1 MGMVDPRSF
10 PRRWGA
16 RVSAG
21 DAKGALQL
29 YAKNAVLVPT
39 YGASILQGHK
49 ELAGY
54 FKQFMSRPNLQVLV
68 TDIVLRRTG
77 PTPVLSGFYTFTW
90 GQGGPS
96 ERAAARYT
104 YVLEPVRSSSGD
116 LDWRIITHNSSV
128 VP

>member
-10 PRRWGA
+10 PKRWGQK
-16 RVSAG
+16 VSAG
-21 DAKGALQL
+21 DSAGALGL
-29 YAKNAVLVPT
+29 YAKTAVLIPT

-54 FKQFMSRPNLQVLV
+54 FKQFMSRPNLQVLI

-77 PTPVLSGFYTFTW
+77 PTPVVSGFYTFTW
-90 GQGGPS
+90 GKGGPR

-104 YVLEPVRSSSGD
+104 FVLEPVRAPSGD
-116 LDWRIITHNSSV
+116 LDWRVITHHSSV